1 MRNIVNKSIL
11 TRLISLVSI
20 VILISLVIISITTYQ
35 MTYFKVKEAAGIEL
49 IGCANITTGL
59 LSSKDINN
67 LHELSDSVVNE
78 LNEKI
83 SWTVG
88 HKPIFENQSLLSLD
102 GTVLVADHK
111 LQTQG
116 INVGDTIPID
126 PQILTQLK
134 EQGNPIYS
142 DVYEFAGME
151 RLTGYA
157 PIYKNHDPNNEL
169 IAISAIDFNAKIL
182 KDRTWSMVAT
192 TIIVGV
198 ISLLIAGLI
207 IILFVRKTILPL
219 KKLTS
224 YTKRIS
230 EGDLTLDIQGLKA
243 TGEIHELSENFSQMV
258 VNLKASLHLSSN
270 SSKEIAASS
279 EELTVNVMEVTHIV
293 EDVSNTFQ
301 NAADSIKN
309 QASNL
314 TRVKNTF
321 RSITQNTSSMAEKI
335 SSTASHSQ
343 LVLQKADEG
352 NELIKNSVHHM
363 KNIQEKTTNLT
374 VVMEELNHK
383 SARVREILKMITNI
397 SKQTNLLALNASIE
411 SARAGEH
418 GKGFAVVANEIRSL
432 AEETSKSISNIANII
447 IEIEGKTNEAV
458 SLTNEGNETVK
469 DGMIKVENAGQTFLQ
484 IHESIK
490 TNTNEFEQIF
500 HTILRINDD
509 IQNANLDVESIEKV
523 TTEVSDCM
531 QTVSASS
538 QQQTASMEEINSAIQ
553 ILASMAT
560 EMESIAN
567 KFKL

>member
-1 MRNIVNKSIL
+1 MKKSIL
-11 TRLISLVSI
+11 TRLISLVS
-20 VILISLVIISITTYQ
+20 VVVLISLVIISFTTYQ

-59 LSSKDINN
+59 LSNEDINN
-67 LHELSDSVVNE
+67 LHELSDSEVNE
-78 LNEKI
+78 LNQKI
-83 SWTVG
+83 SWTVA
-88 HKPIFENQSLLSLD
+88 HKPIFQNQSLLSLD
-102 GTVLVADHK
+102 GTVLVADHN

-116 INVGDTIPID
+116 VNVGDKIPID
-126 PQILTQLK
+126 PRILTQLK
-134 EQGNPIYS
+134 EKGDPIYS
-142 DVYEFAGME
+142 DVYEFAGIK

-157 PIYKNHDPNNEL
+157 PIFKNHDPTNEL
-169 IAISAIDFNAKIL
+169 IAISAIDFNAEIL
-182 KDRTWSMVAT
+182 ADRTWSMVAT

-230 EGDLTLDIQGLKA
+230 EGDLTLDMQDLNA
-243 TGEIHELSENFSQMV
+243 TGEIHELSENFNQMV
-258 VNLKASLHLSSN
+258 ESLKASLHLSSN

-279 EELTVNVMEVTHIV
+279 EELTVNVMGVTQIV
-293 EDVSNTFQ
+293 DDVSNTLQ
-301 NAADSIKN
+301 NVADSVKN
-309 QASNL
+309 QAANL

-321 RSITQNTSSMAEKI
+321 GNITQNTGSMTEKI
-335 SSTASHSQ
+335 SRTASHSQ
-343 LVLQKADEG
+343 QVLQKAAEG
-352 NELIKNSVHHM
+352 NTLIKDSVHHM
-363 KNIQEKTTNLT
+363 KNIQEKTNNLT
-374 VVMEELNHK
+374 IVMEELNHM

-411 SARAGEH
+411 SARAGEQ

-432 AEETSKSISNIANII
+432 AEETSNSISNIANII
-447 IEIEGKTNEAV
+447 VEIEGKTNEAV
-458 SLTNEGNETVK
+458 SLTNDGNETVK

-490 TNTNEFEQIF
+490 TNTHEFDQIF
-500 HTILRINDD
+500 QGIIRINDD
-509 IQNANLDVESIEKV
+509 IQNANLDVKSIEKI
-523 TTEVSDCM
+523 TSDVSDCM

>member
-1 MRNIVNKSIL
+1 MKKSIL

-20 VILISLVIISITTYQ
+20 VVLISLVIISFTTYQ

-59 LSSKDINN
+59 LSNEDINS
-67 LHELSDSVVNE
+67 LHALSDSEVNE
-78 LNEKI
+78 LNQKI
-83 SWTVG
+83 SWTVA

-102 GTVLVADHK
+102 GTVLVADQN

-116 INVGDTIPID
+116 VNVGDKIPID
-126 PQILTQLK
+126 PRILTQLK
-134 EQGNPIYS
+134 EKGDPIYS
-142 DVYEFAGME
+142 DVYEFAGIK

-157 PIYKNHDPNNEL
+157 PIFKNHDPTNEL
-169 IAISAIDFNAKIL
+169 IAISAIDFNAEIL
-182 KDRTWSMVAT
+182 ADRTWSMVAT

-230 EGDLTLDIQGLKA
+230 EGDLTLDMQDLNA
-243 TGEIHELSENFSQMV
+243 TGEIHELSENFNQMV
-258 VNLKASLHLSSN
+258 ESLKASLHLSSN

-279 EELTVNVMEVTHIV
+279 EELTVNVMGVTQIV
-293 EDVSNTFQ
+293 DDVSNTLQ
-301 NAADSIKN
+301 NVADSVKN
-309 QASNL
+309 QAANL

-321 RSITQNTSSMAEKI
+321 GNITQNTGSMTEKI
-335 SSTASHSQ
+335 SRTASHSQ
-343 LVLQKADEG
+343 QVLQKAAEG
-352 NELIKNSVHHM
+352 NTLIKDSVHHM
-363 KNIQEKTTNLT
+363 KNIQEKTNNLNI
-374 VVMEELNHK
+374 VMEELNHM

-411 SARAGEH
+411 SARAGEQ

-432 AEETSKSISNIANII
+432 AEETSNSISNIANII
-447 IEIEGKTNEAV
+447 VEIEGKTNEAV
-458 SLTNEGNETVK
+458 SLTNDGNETVK

-490 TNTNEFEQIF
+490 TNTHEFDQIF
-500 HTILRINDD
+500 QGIIRINDD
-509 IQNANLDVESIEKV
+509 IQNANLDVKSIEKI
-523 TTEVSDCM
+523 TSDVSDCM

>member
-1 MRNIVNKSIL
+1 MKKSIL

-20 VILISLVIISITTYQ
+20 VVLISLVIISFTTYQ

-59 LSSKDINN
+59 LSNEDINS
-67 LHELSDSVVNE
+67 LHALSDSEVNE
-78 LNEKI
+78 LNQKI
-83 SWTVG
+83 SWTVA

-102 GTVLVADHK
+102 GTVLVADQN

-116 INVGDTIPID
+116 VNVGDKIPID
-126 PQILTQLK
+126 PRILTQLK
-134 EQGNPIYS
+134 EKGDPIYS
-142 DVYEFAGME
+142 DVYEFAGIK

-157 PIYKNHDPNNEL
+157 PIFKNHDPTNEL
-169 IAISAIDFNAKIL
+169 IAISAIDFNAEIL
-182 KDRTWSMVAT
+182 ADRTWSMVAT

-230 EGDLTLDIQGLKA
+230 EGDLTLDMQDLNA
-243 TGEIHELSENFSQMV
+243 TGEIHELSENFNQMV
-258 VNLKASLHLSSN
+258 ESLKASLHLSSN

-279 EELTVNVMEVTHIV
+279 EELTVNVMGVTQIV
-293 EDVSNTFQ
+293 DDVSNTLQ
-301 NAADSIKN
+301 NVADSVKN
-309 QASNL
+309 QAANL

-321 RSITQNTSSMAEKI
+321 GNITQNTGSMTEKI
-335 SSTASHSQ
+335 SRTASHSQ
-343 LVLQKADEG
+343 QVLQKAAEG
-352 NELIKNSVHHM
+352 NTLIKDSVHHM
-363 KNIQEKTTNLT
+363 KNIQEKTNNLT
-374 VVMEELNHK
+374 IVMEELNHM

-411 SARAGEH
+411 SARAGEQ

-432 AEETSKSISNIANII
+432 AEETSNSISNIANII
-447 IEIEGKTNEAV
+447 VEIEGKTNEAV
-458 SLTNEGNETVK
+458 SLTNDGNETVK

-490 TNTNEFEQIF
+490 TNTHEFDQIF
-500 HTILRINDD
+500 QGIIRINDD
-509 IQNANLDVESIEKV
+509 IQNANLDVKSIEKI
-523 TTEVSDCM
+523 TSDVSDCM